1 MKYNMFLLLYFNI
14 LFSLLFRNLLLTYYY
29 FILIDSFKTFLIVL
43 EKKIRRKFINI
54 IISIL
59 YYKIRYRCNNIRV
72 QTNNING
79 GRAT

>member
-14 LFSLLFRNLLLTYYY
+14 LFSLLFRNFLVTYYY
-29 FILIDSFKTFLIVL
+29 FILIDSKNFSNSLR
-43 EKKIRRKFINI
+43 KKIRRKFIDI
-54 IISIL
+54 
-59 YYKIRYRCNNIRV
+59 YYIRV